1 MTTMP
6 KKDLPKKNSLP
17 LPSRPIPLRPLPI
30 RIAKLHAKLLAAAAV
45 GIVVSVLA
53 SGHWRMATQLLAGWN
68 VGVAIYLCLTHA
80 MFMRCNIERIRQR
93 ASEQDE
99 GAFAILLLTIVATMA
114 NLIAIVFEL
123 GGLKQA
129 QAGEGIIQVLLATV
143 TILLSWS
150 FVHTIFSIH
159 YAHEY
164 YGERRDGKIG
174 GLKFPGDPQPDYCDF
189 LYFSLVIAMTS
200 QVSDVVVTSKV
211 IRHVV
216 SMHGVLS
223 FFFNLTVLALTVNMV
238 SNMI

>member
-6 KKDLPKKNSLP
+6 KKNTLP
-17 LPSRPIPLRPLPI
+17 LPPLRPTPLRPLPI

-53 SGHWRMATQLLAGWN
+53 PGHWRMATQLLAGWN

-114 NLIAIVFEL
+114 SLIAIVFEL

-129 QAGEGIIQVLLATV
+129 QPSEGIIQVLLAV
-143 TILLSWS
+143 ATILLSWS

-174 GLKFPGDPQPDYCDF
+174 GLKFPGDPQPDYWDF

-200 QVSDVVVTSKV
+200 QVSDVAVTSKV

-238 SNMI
+238 SNLI